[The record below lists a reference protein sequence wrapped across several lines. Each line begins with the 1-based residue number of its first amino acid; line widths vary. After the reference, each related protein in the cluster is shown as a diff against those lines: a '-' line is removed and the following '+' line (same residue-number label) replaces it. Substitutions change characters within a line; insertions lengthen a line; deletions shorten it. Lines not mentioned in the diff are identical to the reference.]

1 MKKIY
6 NYLKKHPKFILAW
19 IIVSIAII
27 IMLFFEIDKKLI
39 AIISLLMA
47 WFTNAFIGIG
57 TFISLIPII
66 GPIIVNIFSIPFF
79 WLMNGIGYFSSAYAI
94 KKGQQKELLKH
105 RLLTF
110 VLLIGMIIGYILGHL
125 IPTV

>member
-6 NYLKKHPKFILAW
+6 NYLKRHPKFILAW
-19 IIVSIAII
+19 IIVLITVS
-27 IMLFFEIDKKLI
+27 IMLNLQIDKKLI
-39 AIISLLMA
+39 AIISLIIA
-47 WFTNAFIGIG
+47 WLTNAFIGIG
-57 TFISLIPII
+57 TFISLIPVI

-79 WLMNGIGYFSSAYAI
+79 WLMNGVGYFSSAYAI

-110 VLLIGMIIGYILGHL
+110 VLLIGIIIGYILGHL
-125 IPTV
+125 IPVG

>member
-27 IMLFFEIDKKLI
+27 IMLLFEIDKKLI

-110 VLLIGMIIGYILGHL
+110 VLLIGIIIGYILGHL

>member
-6 NYLKKHPKFILAW
+6 NYLKRHPKFIIAW
-19 IIVSIAII
+19 IIVLITVS
-27 IMLFFEIDKKLI
+27 IMLNLQIDKKLI
-39 AIISLLMA
+39 AIISLIIA
-47 WFTNAFIGIG
+47 WLTNAFIGIG
-57 TFISLIPII
+57 TFISLIPVI

-79 WLMNGIGYFSSAYAI
+79 WLMNGVGYFSSAYAI

-110 VLLIGMIIGYILGHL
+110 VLLIGIIIGYILGHL
-125 IPTV
+125 IPVG

>member
-19 IIVSIAII
+19 IIVSITLV
-27 IMLFFEIDKKLI
+27 IMLNLEIDKKLV
-39 AIISLLMA
+39 AIISLLIA
-47 WFTNAFIGIG
+47 WLTNAFIGIG

-94 KKGQQKELLKH
+94 ISSIFAAK
-105 RLLTF
+105 
-110 VLLIGMIIGYILGHL
+110 
-125 IPTV
+125 P

>member
-110 VLLIGMIIGYILGHL
+110 VLLIGIIIGYILGHL

>member
-1 MKKIY
+1 MKKIF

-19 IIVSIAII
+19 IIVLIAIN
-27 IMLFFEIDKKLI
+27 IMLILEIDKKLI
-39 AIISLLMA
+39 AIVSLLMA
-47 WFTNAFIGIG
+47 WLTNAFIGIG
-57 TFISLIPII
+57 TFISLIPIV

-94 KKGQQKELLKH
+94 KKGQKKELLKH

-110 VLLIGMIIGYILGHL
+110 VLLIGIVIGYILGHL
-125 IPTV
+125 IPTR

>member
-1 MKKIY
+1 MKNIY

-19 IIVSIAII
+19 IIVSIALV
-27 IMLFFEIDKKLI
+27 IMLNLEIDKKLV

-47 WFTNAFIGIG
+47 WLTNAFIGIG

-94 KKGQQKELLKH
+94 KKGQKKELLKH

-110 VLLIGMIIGYILGHL
+110 VLLVGIIIGYILGHL
-125 IPTV
+125 IPTR

>member
-1 MKKIY
+1 MKKIF

-19 IIVSIAII
+19 IIVLIAIN
-27 IMLFFEIDKKLI
+27 IMLILEIDKKLI
-39 AIISLLMA
+39 AIVSLLMA
-47 WFTNAFIGIG
+47 WLTNAFIGIG
-57 TFISLIPII
+57 TFISLIPIV

-94 KKGQQKELLKH
+94 KKGQKKELLKH

-110 VLLIGMIIGYILGHL
+110 VLLIGIIIGYILGHL
-125 IPTV
+125 IPTR

>member
-1 MKKIY
+1 MKNIY
-6 NYLKKHPKFILAW
+6 NYLKRHPKFIIAW
-19 IIVSIAII
+19 IIVLITAS
-27 IMLFFEIDKKLI
+27 IMLNLQIDKKLI
-39 AIISLLMA
+39 AIISLILA
-47 WFTNAFIGIG
+47 WLTNAFIGIG

-79 WLMNGIGYFSSAYAI
+79 WLMNGVGYFSSAYAI

-110 VLLIGMIIGYILGHL
+110 VLLVGIIIGYILGHL
-125 IPTV
+125 IPTS

>member
-1 MKKIY
+1 MKKIF
-6 NYLKKHPKFILAW
+6 NHVKKHPKFIIAW
-19 IIVSIAII
+19 VIVFISLF
-27 IMLFFEIDKKLI
+27 IMLFFGIDKKLV

-57 TFISLIPII
+57 TFVSLIPII

-94 KKGQQKELLKH
+94 KKGQKKELLKH

-110 VLLIGMIIGYILGHL
+110 VLLVGIIIGYILGHL
-125 IPTV
+125 IPVQ